1 MVKKLD
7 TKSIIIIILTMLLLI
22 FALFRPNKKI
32 NQYKD
37 EVKALHQKN
46 QKLLYTN
53 DSLKSV
59 NKEIDIEL
67 EKMYDVIKAHETLI
81 TEYNDKINE
90 LKKQKNETFNKVNI
104 LSGDSVAIEFT
115 NYIKKRTGKNICK

>member
-22 FALFRPNKKI
+22 FALFIPNKKI

-37 EVKALHQKN
+37 EVKGLHQKN

-81 TEYNDKINE
+81 TQYNDRINE

-115 NYIKKRTGKNICK
+115 NYIKKRTGKNVCK